1 MNDLKNL
8 KKNMDRTGVV
18 MDVKTGKKDE
28 KVVKKS
34 GMLMFLEKKLFN
46 TFNKGVE

>member
-1 MNDLKNL
+1 MNDLKSL

-18 MDVKTGKKDE
+18 MEVKAGKDA
-28 KVVKKS
+28 KVEKKS